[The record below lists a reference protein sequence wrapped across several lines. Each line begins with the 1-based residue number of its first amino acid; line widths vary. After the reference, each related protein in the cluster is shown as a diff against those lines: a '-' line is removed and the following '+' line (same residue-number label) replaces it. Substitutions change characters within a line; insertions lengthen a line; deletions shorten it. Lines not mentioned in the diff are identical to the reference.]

1 MPEALTPE
9 AAVLLEPWRG
19 PCGGLPPFDKVTPP
33 ALEAAYRAAIDAK
46 RAELRAI
53 TDNAQPATFANTIDA
68 LEDSGRALARLQTLL
83 SVYAQTMAT
92 GDMPAVHQRL
102 APLASALDD
111 EFGQDGELFA
121 RIDAVF
127 RARSELGAV
136 QRRLVE
142 LIHERMLRRGAALPP
157 PARARLAQ
165 INARYAELFAC
176 FSANLQADEK
186 RIVWI
191 ETEAELAGV
200 PENLRKLLRQ
210 AATELGRPAAWA
222 VRNMRAM
229 VWPFLTQSTRRE
241 LRERVWRLWT
251 QRGDNPGEHDN
262 NPVIREILALRGEKA
277 RLLGFPS
284 FAHLA
289 TADRMARTPQAALA
303 MMERTWGPVL
313 DVTKQQ
319 IAHYQ
324 AIADAEGAGITL
336 APWDRLH
343 YAEKL
348 RRARFGFD
356 NEALRPYLSLDAML
370 QAMFWAAGRLYG
382 FSLHDLPAD
391 DVPRLDE
398 SVRVLELRRD
408 GACAGVLYI
417 DLFARA
423 GKGHGSYQQ
432 QWRSAE
438 TFRGRVLPMACITS
452 NLPKPAP
459 GEPTLLAW
467 EYANVFFHEFGHA
480 LHMLDNATAYPSLG
494 PMHVAWDFVEL
505 PSLLNERWFSEPEL
519 LARFARHHQTGEALS
534 LPMLGALNASLQHDR
549 VFSVNLDYL
558 AGAITDMRMHLMAD
572 GQPGRELDPVTIE
585 NQTLAEL
592 GMPAA
597 WDLIMRM
604 PHCFHCWSEHYA
616 AGMYVYIWAEVMAA
630 DVAEAFAQAPGGW
643 YDRDIARRWHETVLS
658 VGTSVPADKAFRN
671 FRGRDP
677 DPDALMRR
685 FGLLRDQGR
694 PDAQVLA
701 HCRGQPRDPSS

>member
-1 MPEALTPE
+1 MTE
-9 AAVLLEPWRG
+9 AALSLEAAALLKPWRG
-19 PCGGLPPFDKVTPP
+19 PCGGLPPFGQVTPP
-33 ALEAAYRAAIDAK
+33 ALEAAYRAAIDLK

-53 TDNAQPATFANTIDA
+53 TDNPQPATFANTVEA
-68 LEDSGRALARLQTLL
+68 LEHSGRPLARLQTLL

-102 APLASALDD
+102 APLASALED
-111 EFGQDGELFA
+111 EFAQDGKLFA

-127 RARSELGAV
+127 RARAELGAV

-165 INARYAELFAC
+165 INARYAELFAR

-186 RIVWI
+186 QVVWI
-191 ETEAELAGV
+191 ETEAGLAGL
-200 PENLRKLLRQ
+200 PQSLRKALRQ
-210 AATELGRPAAWA
+210 AAIDLGRPEAWA
-222 VRNMRAM
+222 VRNMRAL
-229 VWPFLTQSTRRE
+229 VWPVLTQSTRRE
-241 LRERVWRLWT
+241 LREQAWRMWT
-251 QRGDNPGEHDN
+251 RRGDNPGEHDN
-262 NPVIREILALRGEKA
+262 NPVIREIVALRGEKA
-277 RLLGFPS
+277 RLLGYPS

-313 DVTKQQ
+313 EVSQQQ
-319 IAHYQ
+319 IAQYQ

-343 YAEKL
+343 YAEKF
-348 RRARFGFD
+348 RQARFGFD
-356 NEALRPYLSLDAML
+356 NEALRQYLGLDAML
-370 QAMFWAAGRLYG
+370 QAMFWAAERLYG
-382 FSLHDLPAD
+382 FSFNELPV
-391 DVPRLDE
+391 DVPRLDDT
-398 SVRVLELRRD
+398 VRVVELQRD
-408 GACAGVLYI
+408 GECAGVLYI
-417 DLFARA
+417 DLFARP
-423 GKGHGSYQQ
+423 GKGHGSYQN

-438 TFRGRVLPMACITS
+438 TFRGRVLPISCITS
-452 NLPKPAP
+452 NLPKPTP

-480 LHMLDNATAYPSLG
+480 LHMLDNGTAYPSLG
-494 PMHVAWDFVEL
+494 SMHVAWDFVEL

-519 LARFARHHQTGEALS
+519 LARFARHHQTGEAMS
-534 LPMLGALNASLQHDR
+534 QPMQDALNASLQHDR

-558 AGAITDMRMHLMAD
+558 AGAIADMRMHLLAD
-572 GQPGRELDPVTIE
+572 GRPGRELDPVTIE

-604 PHCFHCWSEHYA
+604 PHCFHSWSEHYA
-616 AGMYVYIWAEVMAA
+616 AGMYVYLWAEVMAA
-630 DVAEAFAQAPGGW
+630 DAAEAFAQAPGGW
-643 YDRDIARRWHETVLS
+643 YDSDTARRWHETVLS
-658 VGTSVPADKAFRN
+658 VGTSVPADEAFRN
-671 FRGRDP
+671 FRGHEP

-685 FGLLRDQGR
+685 FGLL
-694 PDAQVLA
+694 
-701 HCRGQPRDPSS
+701 PS